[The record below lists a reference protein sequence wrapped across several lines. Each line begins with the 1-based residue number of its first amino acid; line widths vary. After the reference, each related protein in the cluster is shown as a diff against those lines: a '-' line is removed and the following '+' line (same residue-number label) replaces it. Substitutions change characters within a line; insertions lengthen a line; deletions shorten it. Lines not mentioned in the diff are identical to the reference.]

1 MLFTNDHPKWD
12 VHEVTLTKESYEG
25 MSMTKLMTMVAEI
38 QSTNMVLKKGVNK
51 HKFKD
56 LFKKNF
62 VHFAILDN
70 DKEKTHPS
78 ILGFASILR
87 CDYNMN
93 FDCHMDLAVC

>member
-1 MLFTNDHPKWD
+1 MEETI
-12 VHEVTLTKESYEG
+12 EETMKEMMQIDEEENPTQ
-25 MSMTKLMTMVAEI
+25 SM
-38 QSTNMVLKKGVNK
+38 NMVLKKGVNK